1 MLLTPLRRKV
11 MVLNEKKS
19 IRNLLCL
26 LERIESE
33 TTLTQA
39 GEPLQAL
46 LDERRFDAVVLD
58 LRHSNRRDREEVR
71 GIREVRV
78 GRAGKLLVL
87 IAEVNGPR
95 TMDLFERYI
104 LNGLPQ
110 ALLWLVSH
118 CYHSPQQASL

>member
-1 MLLTPLRRKV
+1 MLVTPLRRKV
-11 MVLNEKKS
+11 MVLNDKKS

-39 GEPLQAL
+39 GEPLQSL

-58 LRHSNRRDREEVR
+58 MRRSNPKDREEMR

-78 GRAGKLLVL
+78 GRAGKLLIL

-104 LNGLPQ
+104 LNGLPR

-118 CYHSPQQASL
+118 RYHSPQAARM

>member
-1 MLLTPLRRKV
+1 
-11 MVLNEKKS
+11 MVLNDKKS

-39 GEPLQAL
+39 GEPLQSL

-58 LRHSNRRDREEVR
+58 MRHSNPREREEMR

-78 GRAGKLLVL
+78 GRAGKLLIL
-87 IAEVNGPR
+87 IAEVNGPK
-95 TMDLFERYI
+95 TMELFERYI
-104 LNGLPQ
+104 LSALPQ

-118 CYHSPQQASL
+118 RYHPPQPARM

>member
-1 MLLTPLRRKV
+1 MLVTPLRRKV
-11 MVLNEKKS
+11 MVLNDKKS

-39 GEPLQAL
+39 GEPLQSL

-58 LRHSNRRDREEVR
+58 MRRSNLRDKEEMR

-78 GRAGKLLVL
+78 GRAGKLLIL
-87 IAEVNGPR
+87 IAEMNGPK

-118 CYHSPQQASL
+118 RYHSPQPARM

>member
-19 IRNLLCL
+19 IRNPLCL

-118 CYHSPQQASL
+118 RYHSPQQASL